1 MKGDKVVERSKKLL
15 HLAKKLY
22 MQGLQYP
29 HKVNIRLFLA
39 TFSLNCK
46 LYHQHTLSYI

>member
-15 HLAKKLY
+15 HLAKELY

-29 HKVNIRLFLA
+29 HKVNIHLLLA
-39 TFSLNCK
+39 TFSLNYK

>member
-15 HLAKKLY
+15 YLAKKLY

-29 HKVNIRLFLA
+29 HKVNIRLFLGA
-39 TFSLNCK
+39 SQSLCK
-46 LYHQHTLSYI
+46 PPN